1 MQDDTE
7 QSLDDAMAEL
17 GLDTKPATREEELY
31 VILTEGKHPKMA
43 SCRYWLMHEMA
54 KFKFL
59 TGESI
64 KVSKSV
70 VREGKLVDA
79 PLTNLEYAKLC
90 LKLYLQMYHLTYFME
105 LNPGDK
111 VADMNKVID
120 LMLEYGDFKVV
131 IEKYG
136 S

>member
-1 MQDDTE
+1 MQEEQD

-17 GLDTKPATREEELY
+17 GLDVGPITREEELY

-59 TGESI
+59 AGESI

-70 VREGKLVDA
+70 VREGKLIDA

-90 LKLYLQMYHLTYFME
+90 LKLYLQMYHLTYFIE

-111 VADMNKVID
+111 IADMGKVIE
-120 LMLEYGDFKVV
+120 LMLEYGDLRDVV
-131 IEKYG
+131 DKYG